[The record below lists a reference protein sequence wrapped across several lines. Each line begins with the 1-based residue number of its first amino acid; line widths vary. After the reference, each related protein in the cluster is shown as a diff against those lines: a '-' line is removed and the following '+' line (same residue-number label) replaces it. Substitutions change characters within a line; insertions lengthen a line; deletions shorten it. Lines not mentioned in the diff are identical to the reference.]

1 MSPRDRGNMKKD
13 QQLRNVVADTAHAVL
28 IARSYDP
35 EVGPQIAALLSR
47 LDDTLSYEQALEE
60 LKVLRAG
67 PPIPSARSTNNST
80 IEGARPR

>member
-1 MSPRDRGNMKKD
+1 MKKD

-60 LKVLRAG
+60 LKAG
-67 PPIPSARSTNNST
+67 RLFRERSR
-80 IEGARPR
+80 EMKQFAVQRLLPRHHAAHAL